1 MSAALFLYLGKFVIF
16 KLELIANVNTE
27 GEQGDG
33 NFRYNARIVVA
44 DEGIVA
50 TDIDYCAIHSFSFM
64 VLTSSQAMLPGR
76 NLFKAV

>member
-33 NFRYNARIVVA
+33 NFRYNARIVVE

-50 TDIDYCAIHSFSFM
+50 TDINDCADHGSISFEKPPR
-64 VLTSSQAMLPGR
+64 LPG
-76 NLFKAV
+76 AVII